1 MSTID
6 EIMGRISRYAV
17 AVCKAKTNREMS
29 MLDDARDSLRD
40 LIAAELAAKDAEIER
55 LKAQIAE
62 PANPVPGEWIEW
74 KGGEC
79 PIAGAG
85 LLADDS
91 YSEPETTDLQLG
103 PMTRGE
109 RLVKW
114 LLVPLVPLVVC
125 VAVACAVILAT
136 N

>member
-62 PANPVPGEWIEW
+62 PVPGEWVEW

-79 PIAGAG
+79 PIADGVRHQVKLRDGYLSSDDLEARSWVG
-85 LLADDS
+85 WDHIDGESDIVAYRVLA
-91 YSEPETTDLQLG
+91 
-103 PMTRGE
+103 
-109 RLVKW
+109 
-114 LLVPLVPLVVC
+114 
-125 VAVACAVILAT
+125 
-136 N
+136 